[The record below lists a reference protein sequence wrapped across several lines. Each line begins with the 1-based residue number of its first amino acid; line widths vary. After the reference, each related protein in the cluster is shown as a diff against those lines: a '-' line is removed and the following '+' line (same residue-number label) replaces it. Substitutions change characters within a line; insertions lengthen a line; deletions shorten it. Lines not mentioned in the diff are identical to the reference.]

1 MGQRK
6 RKAPKRLDP
15 SFKSK
20 TDVHPQP
27 QRGDDVLV
35 EVSDHCLSPKWQPAR
50 ILAKLAPPKPRVPP
64 RYEVHYLGWGTE
76 YDEVVP
82 AQRVKPLSSTNVAI
96 CQKLAEQVRELE
108 IKGEHPIPSGWVSN
122 KNYPSAG

>member
-35 EVSDHCLSPKWQPAR
+35 EVSECSVPWQPAR
-50 ILAKLAPPKPRVPP
+50 ILA
-64 RYEVHYLGWGTE
+64 
-76 YDEVVP
+76 
-82 AQRVKPLSSTNVAI
+82 
-96 CQKLAEQVRELE
+96 
-108 IKGEHPIPSGWVSN
+108 
-122 KNYPSAG
+122 